1 MTGVQLT
8 GGVRPG
14 TSAKTSLAT
23 ALHASTEVLCSASP
37 AVVDQLMEQ
46 LLLSGEV
53 VIDGL
58 PDDVDPDESECDD
71 VVDAEVDFGDDDAE
85 RNEPDSY
92 SAFDD
97 GQSPFRQ
104 CLYELRVVK
113 GEGDR
118 LPCEAPDDGWGAARG
133 VTAFGSAALR
143 RLDGRRNCYRA
154 VAKWIG
160 DRLSR
165 PRGSEPV
172 RELLDGVEH
181 VTQKDFLADRS
192 KDELKG
198 VDAASFSRYV
208 EGAVLSWGD
217 VSVPLR
223 ALFR

>member
-1 MTGVQLT
+1 MIGVQLT
-8 GGVRPG
+8 GELRPE
-14 TSAKTSLAT
+14 TSAKTILGT
-23 ALHASTEVLCSASP
+23 ALHASTEMLCSASP
-37 AVVDQLMEQ
+37 AVVDQLLEQ
-46 LLLSGEV
+46 LLASGDV
-53 VIDGL
+53 AIDGL
-58 PDDVDPDESECDD
+58 PEDVEPDELECDD
-71 VVDAEVDFGDDDAE
+71 LVDAELDFADDDDE
-85 RNEPDSY
+85 RNEPDPHLV
-92 SAFDD
+92 FDD
-97 GQSPFRQ
+97 GQSPFQ
-104 CLYELRVVK
+104 QGMYELCVTK
-113 GEGDR
+113 GEDGR
-118 LPCEAPDDGWGAARG
+118 LTCEAPDDGWGAARG

-172 RELLDGVEH
+172 RELLDGVEP
-181 VTQKDFLADRS
+181 VTQKDFLAGRS